1 MTYEAHFY
9 SEHCKVT
16 VDSRNAKK
24 KKKKKM
30 RQKIDVF
37 SDNLIEVD
45 HSKFSL
51 LIREYS

>member
-1 MTYEAHFY
+1 MTYEAHFF

-16 VDSRNAKK
+16 VDSKNAKK
-24 KKKKKM
+24 KKKM
-30 RQKIDVF
+30 GQKIDGF